1 MDKKID
7 LKSIILASFN
17 AIICLILIIFKSPNK
32 IPLFFNINEEIAVLG
47 SKWFLLVCL
56 IIPTILCIFI
66 NMTLKKNNLNF
77 FLKMLFYVCIYE
89 NMLILIYVSATK
101 EFVVGT
107 ASEIPMSLIY
117 FLPLSACMMLGG
129 LKLKNLPY
137 KSFSPFK
144 NKLSTKSDVIWKQ
157 THILA
162 SKLMFA
168 IGFVMVVATML
179 FAIFKLFIIN
189 LITIILAIIAIYIF
203 VLRESWLMN
212 KKIAEM
218 QAKKDKLESEKKHS
232 NEENKNTQ

>member
-1 MDKKID
+1 MDKKLD
-7 LKSIILASFN
+7 LKSLILTIFN
-17 AIICLILIIFKSPNK
+17 VIICLILIIFKSPEK
-32 IPLFFNINEEIAVLG
+32 VPLFFDFSEKIAVLD
-47 SKWFLLVCL
+47 SKWFLLTCAIV
-56 IIPTILCIFI
+56 PTILGIFI
-66 NMTLKKNNLNF
+66 SLTLKKSNLNF
-77 FLKMLFYVCIYE
+77 FLKMLFYICIYE
-89 NMLILIYVSATK
+89 NMLILIYVSTTDVFMIGAK
-101 EFVVGT
+101 
-107 ASEIPMSLIY
+107 SEIPMSLVY

-179 FAIFKLFIIN
+179 FAILKLFIIN

-203 VLRESWLMN
+203 VLRDSWLMN

-218 QAKKDKLESEKKHS
+218 QAKKDKLDSEKKS
-232 NEENKNTQ
+232 SEANKNTQ

>member
-1 MDKKID
+1 MDKKLD
-7 LKSIILASFN
+7 LKSLILTIFN
-17 AIICLILIIFKSPNK
+17 VIICLILIIFKSPEK
-32 IPLFFNINEEIAVLG
+32 VPLFFDFSEKIAVLG
-47 SKWFLLVCL
+47 SKWFLLTCA
-56 IIPTILCIFI
+56 IIPTILGIFI
-66 NMTLKKNNLNF
+66 SLTLKKPNLNF
-77 FLKMLFYVCIYE
+77 FLKMLFYICIYE
-89 NMLILIYVSATK
+89 NMLILIYVSTTDVFMIGAK
-101 EFVVGT
+101 
-107 ASEIPMSLIY
+107 SEIPMSLVY

-179 FAIFKLFIIN
+179 FAILKLFIIN

-203 VLRESWLMN
+203 VLRDSWLMN

-218 QAKKDKLESEKKHS
+218 QAKKDKLDSEKKS
-232 NEENKNTQ
+232 SEENKNTQ